1 MSRSRILPSFSSSRQ
16 MMMAWKVSGL
26 SHSPAIMA
34 SRPASMRLAM
44 AISPSRDRSSTE
56 PISRRYMRTGSS
68 VRSVGSLVGVSALA
82 IGAAAITAR
91 GRIGGPLLARG
102 RRLLGLVGVDDVDAH
117 VGEHRHG
124 VLDLLGGYL
133 LGGEHLVQL
142 VIGDKAARLRGLD
155 QLLDRSVGHVEH
167 GAVGGLRLGLLL
179 ILGFSGFGCHSCYSE
194 AQIAI
199 VSDALR
205 PWARRA
211 RYSKRST
218 FSAYF
223 TQAINGCSV
232 NRQLS
237 MTPCPRLARR
247 LSILAPSVGRLS
259 LSPKQHGPSGQD
271 RGRTTCRYFREVCS
285 NSTIN
290 WSQRYA
296 SRGSVSVAKPG
307 SECAKPAPKNQGLR
321 GGCTSKHELAR
332 GFPPV
337 KAAKPAGQYFL
348 ASDLAHYSQ
357 TDARIRPPA

>member
-1 MSRSRILPSFSSSRQ
+1 
-16 MMMAWKVSGL
+16 MAGASPGSGCDGCGL
-26 SHSPAIMA
+26 GVGALIGGFEIDDVAQQNLAVVQLVAPDDDGLEGERALAQPGDH
-34 SRPASMRLAM
+34 RLA
-44 AISPSRDRSSTE
+44 AGLDAL
-56 PISRRYMRTGSS
+56 GD
-68 VRSVGSLVGVSALA
+68 GDLALA
-82 IGAAAITAR
+82 GEKLDRAHLAQIHAHGIVGALGGLLGGGLGLGDRGGGNHGA

-211 RYSKRST
+211 RYSKRSHLW
-218 FSAYF
+218 
-223 TQAINGCSV
+223 
-232 NRQLS
+232 R
-237 MTPCPRLARR
+237 
-247 LSILAPSVGRLS
+247 IL
-259 LSPKQHGPSGQD
+259 H
-271 RGRTTCRYFREVCS
+271 
-285 NSTIN
+285 
-290 WSQRYA
+290 
-296 SRGSVSVAKPG
+296 
-307 SECAKPAPKNQGLR
+307 
-321 GGCTSKHELAR
+321 TS
-332 GFPPV
+332 
-337 KAAKPAGQYFL
+337 
-348 ASDLAHYSQ
+348 D
-357 TDARIRPPA
+357 